1 MAWLFLVLA
10 GLTEVAFA
18 FCLGKAKATP
28 GAAAG
33 WWYAGFAACAAL
45 SFLLLN
51 RSLQQLPIGT
61 AYAVWTGIGAL
72 GTAVLGMVVFD
83 DPATP
88 GRVFF
93 LALLVASVIG
103 LKFVSH

>member
-1 MAWLFLVLA
+1 MAWLFLILA

-28 GAAAG
+28 GSAAG
-33 WWYAGFAACAAL
+33 WYAAFGGCAVL

-72 GTAVLGMVVFD
+72 GTAVLGMVVFN

-88 GRVFF
+88 ARLFF
-93 LALLVASVIG
+93 LLLLVASVVG

>member
-1 MAWLFLVLA
+1 MLA
-10 GLTEVAFA
+10 GLMEVAFA

-28 GAAAG
+28 GPAAG
-33 WWYAGFAACAAL
+33 WYAGFGACAVL

-51 RSLQQLPIGT
+51 RSLQHLPIGT

-72 GTAVLGMVVFD
+72 GTAALGILVFD

-88 GRVFF
+88 ARLFF
-93 LALLVASVIG
+93 LLLVASVVG